1 MPSLKMARNH
11 LLISHYEGI
20 VDDEEFLL
28 LYDINTSPNLDLP
41 YDLYER
47 FDFDGLDDDEC
58 LSEFRFRK
66 HDLPLLAEVLQIPDK
81 ITLYQR
87 SVCSGLEAL
96 CLVLRR
102 LAYPCRY
109 ADLISTFARPVPV
122 LCMICNYMIDFI
134 YETHNHRLLQWNNQ
148 VLNANALETY
158 ATAITAKGS
167 PLNNCFGFIDGTVR
181 PICRPGENQQIV
193 YNGHKRIHA
202 LKFQSVALPNGII
215 GNLFGPVGKWIVVD
229 EKYRLSDSIDDL
241 WHLMTLC
248 DKFPCTLFIPFSI
261 YPF

>member
-1 MPSLKMARNH
+1 
-11 LLISHYEGI
+11 
-20 VDDEEFLL
+20 
-28 LYDINTSPNLDLP
+28 
-41 YDLYER
+41 
-47 FDFDGLDDDEC
+47 
-58 LSEFRFRK
+58 
-66 HDLPLLAEVLQIPDK
+66 
-81 ITLYQR
+81 
-87 SVCSGLEAL
+87 
-96 CLVLRR
+96 
-102 LAYPCRY
+102 
-109 ADLISTFARPVPV
+109 
-122 LCMICNYMIDFI
+122 MIDFI

-202 LKFQSVALPNGII
+202 LKFQSIALPTGII

-229 EKYRLSDSIDDL
+229 ETYRLSDSIDDL
-241 WHLMTLC
+241 WHLTTLC
-248 DKFPCTLFIPFSI
+248 DKFTCTLFIPFSI

>member
-1 MPSLKMARNH
+1 MTKNFFCYTTSTHHQSLIYRT
-11 LLISHYEGI
+11 IC
-20 VDDEEFLL
+20 
-28 LYDINTSPNLDLP
+28 TSV
-41 YDLYER
+41 
-47 FDFDGLDDDEC
+47 DFDGLDDDEC

-202 LKFQSVALPNGII
+202 LKFQSVALPNAII

-229 EKYRLSDSIDDL
+229 EKYRLFDSIDDL

-248 DKFPCTLFIPFSI
+248 DKFTCTLFIPFSI